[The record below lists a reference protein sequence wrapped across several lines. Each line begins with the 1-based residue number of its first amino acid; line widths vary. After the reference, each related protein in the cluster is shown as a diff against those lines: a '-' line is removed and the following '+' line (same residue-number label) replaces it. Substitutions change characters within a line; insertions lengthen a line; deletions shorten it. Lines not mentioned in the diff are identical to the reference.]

1 MASIT
6 RFYALILSTVL
17 LLSGVPGFF
26 PDVPSFQVLVSFFA
40 LTLVHSV
47 VHFVVGLLGL
57 MITAL
62 ASDQSVRVY
71 TIGIALL
78 YGALMVIGL
87 IGVNF
92 TPIIVFNSADN
103 WLHGSI
109 FVLSLGV
116 FLAGIAEERSS
127 QRKAYL
133 EEGLPQA
140 QWAAPSGRADRASI
154 TAAAPSQA
162 RAVWQANMDAA
173 PSAQGPWHNQSQLDQ
188 PTADPW
194 GQGSAQGST
203 QGSWQ
208 DWRQYEQ
215 QPSQPSYQQPPN
227 QPFSQPFNQPPDPS
241 RDFSRD
247 PWTRAERQAPYHQ
260 PQPPQRPASSPSRDQ
275 QPQNPWSRNPS
286 QPVPQPQ
293 SQWPQSQPQPPSQPP
308 QGPSPWSPWPQDSQP
323 QDGQRPSQAR
333 EQWPLDEWESRP
345 LQ

>member
-62 ASDQSVRVY
+62 ASDQSVRIY
-71 TIGIALL
+71 TIGISVL
-78 YGALMVIGL
+78 YGALMVVGL

-116 FLAGIAEERSS
+116 FLAGIAEERLG
-127 QRKAYL
+127 QRKAHL

-140 QWAAPSGRADRASI
+140 QWAAPSARADRARI

-162 RAVWQANMDAA
+162 QGVWQANMDAA
-173 PSAQGPWHNQSQLDQ
+173 PSGQGPWYNQSQYDQ

-194 GQGSAQGST
+194 GQGSR

-215 QPSQPSYQQPPN
+215 PPSQTRNKQPPN
-227 QPFSQPFNQPPDPS
+227 QPFSQPFNLPPDPS
-241 RDFSRD
+241 QDPSRD
-247 PWTRAERQAPYHQ
+247 PWTRAERQAPYN
-260 PQPPQRPASSPSRDQ
+260 QPPQPSRPANPPSWDQ
-275 QPQNPWSRNPS
+275 QPNPWSQNPS
-286 QPVPQPQ
+286 QPAPRPQ
-293 SQWPQSQPQPPSQPP
+293 SQWPQSQPQPP
-308 QGPSPWSPWPQDSQP
+308 QGPSPWSPWPQDSEP
-323 QDGQRPSQAR
+323 QDGQHPSQAR
-333 EQWPLDEWESRP
+333 EQWPLDEWDSRP

>member
-26 PDVPSFQVLVSFFA
+26 PDIPSFHVLVSFFE

-47 VHFVVGLLGL
+47 VHVAVGLLGL

-62 ASDQSVRVY
+62 ASDQSVRIY

-78 YGALMVIGL
+78 YGALMAVGL
-87 IGVNF
+87 VGVNF
-92 TPIIVFNSADN
+92 APMLVFNSADN

-116 FLAGIAEERSS
+116 FLAGIAEDRLG

-140 QWAAPSGRADRASI
+140 RWAVPSDRARI
-154 TAAAPSQA
+154 TAAAPPQA
-162 RAVWQANMDAA
+162 RAVWQANMDAP
-173 PSAQGPWHNQSQLDQ
+173 PSAQGPWYNQPQYDQ
-188 PTADPW
+188 PTPSPW
-194 GQGSAQGST
+194 GPGSRQ
-203 QGSWQ
+203 QQQWQ
-208 DWRQYEQ
+208 QYEQ
-215 QPSQPSYQQPPN
+215 PP
-227 QPFSQPFNQPPDPS
+227 SQPFNQPPDPS
-241 RDFSRD
+241 QDPSRD
-247 PWTRAERQAPYHQ
+247 PWNRVERHAPYHQ
-260 PQPPQRPASSPSRDQ
+260 PSRPAGSPSRDQ
-275 QPQNPWSRNPS
+275 QVNPWSQNPS
-286 QPVPQPQ
+286 QPAPRPP
-293 SQWPQSQPQPPSQPP
+293 SQWSPSQPQPQGQPQPP

-323 QDGQRPSQAR
+323 RDGQRPSQSR
-333 EQWPLDEWESRP
+333 EQWPLDEWDSRP